1 MRKKVFPSL
10 TPIKNEQ
17 ELDEYVS
24 TCYRLIKD
32 LEPNEFLQYF
42 NHSLELYERNYI
54 ITFSYH
60 LGRKYSSLLKDDI
73 VNGELSKQID
83 ISSRW
88 MSETRDHLKFS
99 NYDKYVSFIPD
110 FVIHTNEPNRKL
122 SQETQKL
129 IMEAKTTPHL
139 TKKGFNWDFF
149 KLNVY
154 LNKLKYRNAVYLIL
168 NTPKVKIDQL
178 LTSYFSEGYYYD
190 KNQIHRLTF
199 IIQESLNEVP
209 LIYKLQK

>member
-10 TPIKNEQ
+10 TPIENEH

-24 TCYRLIKD
+24 ACYNVVKGLLPHD
-32 LEPNEFLQYF
+32 FLQYGPIKTD
-42 NHSLELYERNYI
+42 LYERNYI
-54 ITFSYH
+54 IVMSYH
-60 LGRKYSSLLKDDI
+60 LGRNNPTLLKGDL
-73 VNGELSKQID
+73 VNGELCKSIKIQSKKMCD
-83 ISSRW
+83 TF
-88 MSETRDHLKFS
+88 ENLKYS

-122 SQETQKL
+122 TQESQKL

-154 LNKLKYRNAVYLIL
+154 LNKLKYRNAIYLIL

-178 LTSYFSEGYYYD
+178 LTSYFSDDYYYD
-190 KNQIHRLTF
+190 IKQIHRFTF
-199 IIQESLNEVP
+199 IIQENINEVP